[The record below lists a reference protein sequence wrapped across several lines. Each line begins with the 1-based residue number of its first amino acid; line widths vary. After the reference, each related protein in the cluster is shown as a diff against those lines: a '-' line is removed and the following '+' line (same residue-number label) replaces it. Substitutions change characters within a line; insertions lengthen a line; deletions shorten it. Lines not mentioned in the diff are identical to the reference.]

1 MWKRHGIGL
10 LFGLAAAL
18 LVLVGVLFWPVP
30 EGARS
35 TIGQLQLKRTEIR
48 AERGLIALDLLVEP
62 YSEVKKGQAVMK
74 VVSDPA
80 ILDEAIAA
88 SRLRSVVNE
97 LLAAN
102 GGRNTPTVRQF
113 KEKIRYAQAMF
124 SMSKGIIVIYA
135 PADGFIIFEP
145 TLWGRQH
152 PKGTVLGGVVDRRK
166 VEAVFDYLPSDA
178 EAVKEGQKAKI
189 SGIKGAEVGKTR
201 LIVNGSTMPEFAD
214 RELWR
219 LLEQELKNPPSNES
233 DIIVAGTATNSTNS
247 KAPYLSA
254 DLTEGY
260 QVEGTVSQLRWLNKL
275 PVRGLSHK
283 VTDQLN
289 KSLANRR
296 LVLKNGSVVSVSNA
310 KAEAIPYIWQKQKGA
325 SASKARVTVDIE
337 SPELVH
343 FAVEAWRLGRPVTA
357 QMDLQPK
364 SGPFYRRFSMPFT
377 ENPTKP
383 KYHKD

>member
-10 LFGLAAAL
+10 AIGLAAAL
-18 LVLVGVLFWPVP
+18 LAGVAVLFWPVP

-74 VVSDPA
+74 VVTDAA

-124 SMSKGIIVIYA
+124 SISKGIQVIYA

-166 VEAVFDYLPSDA
+166 VEAVFDFQPEDA
-178 EAVKEGQKAKI
+178 DLVKVGQKAKI

-219 LLEQELKNPPSNES
+219 LLEDELKTPPSNEN
-233 DIIVAGTATNSTNS
+233 DIIVAGTTNNSTNS

-260 QVEGTVSQLRWLNKL
+260 QVEGTISQLRWLNKL
-275 PVRGLSHK
+275 PVRGLSRK
-283 VTDQLN
+283 VTEQLN
-289 KSLANRR
+289 KSLTNRR
-296 LVLKNGSVVSVSNA
+296 LVLKNGSVVSVTNA
-310 KAEAIPYIWQKQKGA
+310 KAEAIPYVWQKQKGQ
-325 SASKARVTVDIE
+325 SPSKARVTTDIE

-364 SGPFYRRFSMPFT
+364 SGPLYRRLSMPFT

>member
-10 LFGLAAAL
+10 LIGVAAAL
-18 LVLVGVLFWPVP
+18 LVLVAVLFWPVP

-62 YSEVKKGQAVMK
+62 YSEVKKGQAIMK

-113 KEKIRYAQAMF
+113 REKIRYAQAMF

-166 VEAVFDYLPSDA
+166 VEAVFDYPPADA
-178 EAVKEGQKAKI
+178 DSVKEGQRAKI

-219 LLEQELKNPPSNES
+219 LLEEELRTPSSNEN
-233 DIIVAGTATNSTNS
+233 DIIVSGSISES
-247 KAPYLSA
+247 KDAKSPYLSA
-254 DLTEGY
+254 DLNEGY
-260 QVEGTVSQLRWLNKL
+260 QVSGTISQIRWLNKL
-275 PVRGLSHK
+275 PVRSLSTK
-283 VTDQLN
+283 VNTQLS
-289 KSLANRR
+289 KSLTNRR
-296 LVLKNGSVVSVSNA
+296 LVLKDGSVVAVKNA
-310 KAEAIPYIWQKQKGA
+310 KADAIPYIWQKQKGA
-325 SASKARVTVDIE
+325 SPSKARVTVDIE

-343 FAVEAWRLGRPVTA
+343 FAVEAWRLGRPVSA